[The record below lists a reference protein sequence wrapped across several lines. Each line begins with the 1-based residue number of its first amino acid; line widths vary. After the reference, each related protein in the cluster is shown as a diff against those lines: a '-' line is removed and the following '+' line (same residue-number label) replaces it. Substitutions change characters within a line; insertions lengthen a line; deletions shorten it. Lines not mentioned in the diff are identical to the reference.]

1 VNNHKNFV
9 LKKINGHM
17 IKKIKENEHHYVYDL
32 FGHGKVIAQ
41 SQALN

>member
-1 VNNHKNFV
+1 VILGAESGWYLEKNDC
-9 LKKINGHM
+9 
-17 IKKIKENEHHYVYDL
+17 HYMYDS